1 MRGRGRE
8 GTERT
13 RRHGEGGRE
22 EEWGVGGQ
30 EQEKGCI
37 QTYQPIT
44 IHVQLLIESWLQKT
58 CINFHLGNRNT
69 E

>member
-44 IHVQLLIESWLQKT
+44 IHVQLLIES
-58 CINFHLGNRNT
+58 
-69 E
+69 